1 MKTIGKSAI
10 LLLGAAVLGLNSCSN
25 AAFDKYPT
33 DTMQMET
40 YGRDDSEVQNI
51 LFDAYYYLRSVS
63 ENVNLINGLATDEA
77 YDNKRNNSNDHIRL
91 NESSWDATLGISSSV
106 WTNCYNMINRC
117 NTVLARLDNVSEA
130 NRAQFEGEALFFRAY
145 AYFNLVRLFGP
156 VPLTESVIEDY
167 TTLYSYGREPVENI
181 YSLIET
187 DLDQAVKD
195 LPEYYDDASMAGRA
209 TKIAAW
215 TMLADVQMT
224 RGDFNSAK
232 TTLEKVI
239 DYADAN
245 PGVLGLEE
253 EVARIY
259 DSTNPIGKEVIL
271 AAQYNNGSTIVSNG
285 LMTRCIPNIVPADQP
300 AYTYPDGTPSSIKA
314 STGNSTFLMT
324 WELWNKLR
332 EDPGDK
338 RCTDLVYAGIY
349 DSQSISVASDEVE
362 VIEGEEIDGVV
373 QTYALWPVSLKYFD
387 YQNESLGLSRSSCDN
402 IIYRYAGVLLMYA
415 ECLNETSQSGELGG
429 PEAYVNLV
437 RTRAG
442 AAEISGGSQEEMRL
456 AIEDENLLELNF
468 EGHRWFNLVRTGR
481 ITEVMEEHFAHRTP
495 GLSAVIQA
503 SNNGMVVEDA
513 NSTDGIALKWKWS
526 GSNADVLFPVP
537 YDQIQLTDW
546 EQNEIYR

>member
-271 AAQYNNGSTIVSNG
+271 AAQYNNGSTIVSND

-373 QTYALWPVSLKYFD
+373 QTYALWPVTLKYFD

-415 ECLNETSQSGELGG
+415 ECLNETGQSGELGG

-481 ITEVMEEHFAHRTP
+481 ITEVMEAHFSHRTP

-503 SNNGMVVEDA
+503 NDNGMVVEDA

>member
-10 LLLGAAVLGLNSCSN
+10 LLLGAAVLGLSSCSN

-117 NTVLARLDNVSEA
+117 NTVLARLDNVSET

-187 DLDQAVKD
+187 DLDQAIKD
-195 LPEYYDDASMAGRA
+195 LPEHYDDASMAGRA

-271 AAQYNNGSTIVSNG
+271 AAQYNNGSTIVSND

-415 ECLNETSQSGELGG
+415 ECLNETGQSGELGG

-442 AAEISGGSQEEMRL
+442 ASPISGGSQEEMRL
-456 AIEDENLLELNF
+456 AVENENLLELNF

-481 ITEVMEEHFAHRTP
+481 ITEVMEAHFSHRTP

-503 SNNGMVVEDA
+503 NDNGMVVEDA